1 MAGKLMHACVYDGSV
16 SGVVGLKH
24 VQVPVPTPSKDE
36 VLIKLEA
43 TSLNPFDWKAY
54 KLKALLRPLVASN
67 SPLIPGTDVAGEV
80 VEVGSGVKKFKPGDK
95 VVAILRLIA
104 GGGLSEYGVANEKL
118 TVSRPPEVSA
128 AEGSGLPIAGLT
140 AHMALTQY
148 AGLNLD
154 GTGPQKN
161 ILVTAASG
169 GVGLYAVQ
177 LAKLGGAHVTA
188 TCGARNIDLV
198 KSLGADD
205 VLDYKTPDGAALKSP
220 SGRKYDAVVHCAT
233 GVSWSVFEPNL
244 SDKGVVIDLTPG
256 AAAMWT
262 CVVNKVTCSGKSLA
276 PLMLIPKDDRSLLCL
291 VELVKERKLKTI
303 IDSRHRLG
311 RAEEAWSK
319 CIDGHATGKIIVE
332 L

>member
-1 MAGKLMHACVYDGSV
+1 MHACAYDGSV
-16 SGVVGLKH
+16 SGVVGLKL
-24 VQVPVPTPSKDE
+24 TSSKPFY
-36 VLIKLEA
+36 VLL
-43 TSLNPFDWKAY
+43 
-54 KLKALLRPLVASN
+54 ASN

-148 AGLNLD
+148 A
-154 GTGPQKN
+154 
-161 ILVTAASG
+161 
-169 GVGLYAVQ
+169 
-177 LAKLGGAHVTA
+177 A

-262 CVVNKVTCSGKSLA
+262 CVVNKVTCSGKRLA

-291 VELVKERKLKTI
+291 VELMKERKLKTI

-332 L
+332 PLESN